1 MKKMKY
7 ISAKEQGTSEDFF
20 LLEADIPEIGP
31 NEVLIKIHFSGVNR
45 PDILQR
51 EGKYL
56 PPVDASP
63 ILGLE
68 ASGEIIKLG
77 KSVHRWKIGDLVTA
91 LLHGGGYA
99 EYAAV
104 NQYHCLKIPI
114 GLSMLEAA
122 SLCEN
127 YFTVWSNLFLRG
139 NLSAGEKVLIHG
151 GTSGIGLTAI
161 QLATYFG
168 AKVWTT
174 AGTEEKCNFCSKMG
188 AEAAVNYKKQDF
200 LDFFL
205 DRADQIKMD
214 VILDMVGGN
223 YIEKNIELLNE
234 EGRLIFIA
242 FLKGSVEKV
251 NFSRVMIKRLKLF
264 GSTLRPQSINAKSQ
278 IARSLEENVWPL
290 LEQKKLVPVIDS
302 VFDLADVSKAHRRME
317 SSAHIGK
324 IMLKVWD

>member
-1 MKKMKY
+1 
-7 ISAKEQGTSEDFF
+7 
-20 LLEADIPEIGP
+20 
-31 NEVLIKIHFSGVNR
+31 
-45 PDILQR
+45 
-51 EGKYL
+51 
-56 PPVDASP
+56 
-63 ILGLE
+63 
-68 ASGEIIKLG
+68 
-77 KSVHRWKIGDLVTA
+77 
-91 LLHGGGYA
+91 
-99 EYAAV
+99 
-104 NQYHCLKIPI
+104 
-114 GLSMLEAA
+114 
-122 SLCEN
+122 
-127 YFTVWSNLFLRG
+127 
-139 NLSAGEKVLIHG
+139 
-151 GTSGIGLTAI
+151 
-161 QLATYFG
+161 
-168 AKVWTT
+168 
-174 AGTEEKCNFCSKMG
+174 MG

-264 GSTLRPQSINAKSQ
+264 GSTLRPQSLNAKSQ

>member
-1 MKKMKY
+1 
-7 ISAKEQGTSEDFF
+7 
-20 LLEADIPEIGP
+20 
-31 NEVLIKIHFSGVNR
+31 
-45 PDILQR
+45 
-51 EGKYL
+51 
-56 PPVDASP
+56 
-63 ILGLE
+63 
-68 ASGEIIKLG
+68 
-77 KSVHRWKIGDLVTA
+77 
-91 LLHGGGYA
+91 
-99 EYAAV
+99 
-104 NQYHCLKIPI
+104 
-114 GLSMLEAA
+114 
-122 SLCEN
+122 
-127 YFTVWSNLFLRG
+127 
-139 NLSAGEKVLIHG
+139 
-151 GTSGIGLTAI
+151 
-161 QLATYFG
+161 
-168 AKVWTT
+168 
-174 AGTEEKCNFCSKMG
+174 MG

-264 GSTLRPQSINAKSQ
+264 GSTLRPQSLNAKSQ

-302 VFDLADVSKAHRRME
+302 VFDLVDESKAHRRLE
-317 SSAHIGK
+317 SSAHIGI